1 LQGDSS
7 GPRKRHLRRQDAA
20 PLPRSTLARFSSG
33 DRTTPLAPLPPFH
46 LKLTAFVYGSLG
58 QCFGGYHWVVHL
70 GWAGYCDCWSA
81 PIMLE
86 HPTRHGSTMS
96 LVTLRQL
103 SIRYRGPALLD
114 EVSCQIEPGQ
124 RIGLLGRNGA
134 GKSTLLKI
142 LAGEVQP
149 DGGEVSYA
157 PQTRVALLS
166 QEVPHGLAGL
176 VRDVIAA
183 GAVGELEGIEPE
195 GQAEVGWQLERR
207 VAELLTRMELDGD
220 APFEHLSSGLKRR
233 VLLAQALAAGPQLL
247 MLDEPTNH
255 LDIDAIRWLEEFL
268 PRHPATLIF
277 VTHDRMFLRKL
288 ANRIW
293 EIDRGRLFD
302 WSCDYDTFTKRKEAE
317 LAAEEKQQALFD
329 KKLAQEEVW
338 IRQGIKARRTRN
350 EGRVRA
356 LEAMRVER
364 QQRQERVGNVKL
376 NIEEGQRSGTL
387 IVAADSVSFA
397 HAERPIVKG
406 LTTTIMRGDRVGIIG
421 PNGAGKTTLLRLLLG
436 QLQPQQGSIR
446 LGTNLQIAYFD
457 QLRNQLHEDQTVQEN
472 VGDGYDTIRTG
483 GQTRH
488 VIGYLQDF
496 LFSPERARTLVGRLS
511 GGERNRVLLAKLFA
525 KPANVIVLD
534 EPTNDLDAETLE
546 LLEERLVD
554 FRGTVLLVSHDREFL
569 NRVVSSTL
577 VFESTGI
584 REYVGGYDDWLR
596 QRAIREAKE
605 TNRGVG
611 KSAGAKGGLGQT
623 TGNRP
628 TNDKKVSERAA
639 ADRSPATSSAVAES
653 VSTSK
658 KLSFREKRE
667 LDELPTRIEQLES
680 QIAAKH
686 QAMSDPRFYQ
696 QAGPQ
701 IAAAQA
707 ELKTLETDLQQAYE
721 RWETLE
727 ARVN

>member
-1 LQGDSS
+1 
-7 GPRKRHLRRQDAA
+7 
-20 PLPRSTLARFSSG
+20 
-33 DRTTPLAPLPPFH
+33 
-46 LKLTAFVYGSLG
+46 
-58 QCFGGYHWVVHL
+58 
-70 GWAGYCDCWSA
+70 
-81 PIMLE
+81 
-86 HPTRHGSTMS
+86 MS

-103 SIRYRGPALLD
+103 SMRYRGPALLD
-114 EVSCQIEPGQ
+114 EVSCQVEQGQ

-149 DGGEVSYA
+149 DGGQVVHA
-157 PQTRVALLS
+157 PQSRVALLS
-166 QEVPHGLAGL
+166 QEVP
-176 VRDVIAA
+176 RDLLGRVQEVVAA
-183 GAVGELEGIEPE
+183 GTEVELQGVEDEGR
-195 GQAEVGWQLERR
+195 AELQWRLERR
-207 VAELLTRMELDGD
+207 VEEILTRMELDGD
-220 APFEHLSSGLKRR
+220 AHFERLSSGMKRR
-233 VLLAQALAAGPQLL
+233 VLLARALAANPQLL

-302 WSCDYDTFTKRKEAE
+302 WSCDYDTFIKRKEAE

-356 LEAMRVER
+356 LEAMRLQR
-364 QQRQERVGNVKL
+364 QQRQVRTGNVKMT
-376 NIEEGQRSGTL
+376 IEEGQRSGTL
-387 IVAADSVSFA
+387 IVAAEGVSFA
-397 HAERPIVKG
+397 HAERPIVQG
-406 LTTTIMRGDRVGIIG
+406 LTTTIFRGDKVGIIG

-436 QLQPQQGSIR
+436 QLTPQQGSIR

-457 QLRNQLHEDQTVQEN
+457 QLRNQLDENQTVQET

-488 VIGYLQDF
+488 IIGYLQDF

-546 LLEERLVD
+546 LLEERLVE
-554 FRGTVLLVSHDREFL
+554 FSGTVLLVSHDREFL
-569 NRVVSSTL
+569 NRVVGSTL
-577 VFESTGI
+577 VFEPQGI

-596 QRAIREAKE
+596 QKMNREATAPE
-605 TNRGVG
+605 AGR
-611 KSAGAKGGLGQT
+611 SAGKATVSKPASSLAGNAVAAQADSSGLAAGIT
-623 TGNRP
+623 RSGE
-628 TNDKKVSERAA
+628 VAA
-639 ADRSPATSSAVAES
+639 AA
-653 VSTSK
+653 K

-667 LDELPTRIEQLES
+667 LDELPGRIETLEA
-680 QIAAKH
+680 QIAAQH
-686 QAMSDPRFYQ
+686 QAMANPQFYQ
-696 QAGPQ
+696 QPGPQ

-707 ELKTLETDLQQAYE
+707 ELKAFEGQLQQAYQ
-721 RWETLE
+721 RWEELE
-727 ARVN
+727 ARSG